1 MKLNELCAKLSDN
14 KKEIIYDFVD
24 KNNLNIEE
32 CEICTLPSMSTP
44 SCIAPTLI
52 IKSNDHRYNT
62 NIPIEGLL

>member
-1 MKLNELCAKLSDN
+1 MKLNELCAKLSDD

-32 CEICTLPSMSTP
+32 CEICTLPSMGP

-52 IKSNDHRYNT
+52 IKSNDLRYNT